1 MDRTRSMKFGDDEP
15 ETKGNVTVVCRFRPL
30 NQKEK
35 DMNDKPCVDF
45 GSDGKT
51 VVVKS
56 QYENQGPQTFNFDI
70 VFNPDST
77 QNSVYEGA
85 AKPIVESV
93 LEGFNGTVL
102 TYGQT
107 SSGKTHTMTGPD
119 MDDINQ
125 KGIIPRM
132 VKTVFSHIENCD
144 DTLEFAVKVAYCEI
158 YLEKIRD
165 LLKPEKNNLK
175 ISEDKARGI
184 YIVDLTEE
192 YVSNEDEVYGLMKMG
207 QKNREVGFTN
217 MNEGSSRSHAI
228 FSLTVS
234 QTNTRDLSAKSGKL
248 YLVDL
253 AGSEKVGKTGAEGK
267 RLDEAKNINKSLSTL
282 GLVIFSLTDGK
293 STHVP
298 YRDSK
303 LTRVLQDSLGGNS
316 KTMLIIT
323 CSPASYNE
331 AETVSTLR
339 FGIRAKAVKNKP
351 KVNKEYSVAELK
363 LLLSQA
369 NELINKK
376 DTRIIW
382 LEKHFIEIG
391 GTIPADIEGEELKEE
406 TLASTQEYQE
416 VMGILESEKQKLVD
430 EMELTASLKQEISIY
445 NAKNDNLLRENEN
458 LNSKLMDLI
467 FTMNEIEDKL
477 NDSKEECLKVKA
489 KGESQE
495 KQIKVL
501 EDSLKF
507 QERKIEEQNQEIS
520 RIPIEFIPVA
530 EKEHLL
536 KEIKELKI
544 RYNAQEE
551 ILKASYTKIL
561 DETNESF
568 KDKFA
573 EKFSGNTPNFQEMA
587 HFLELERESW
597 TTEHK
602 NLLSDLENKKSIIEE
617 LENDK
622 EQSRLVYEE
631 LEKNRA
637 ENDQKLKDKVNNLEK
652 NLEQLTVSYQVLGTK
667 YQNSKSEIKIREG
680 KILQCRDKI
689 NKMEKIMRKQAEE
702 INELKA
708 KLEQLEAVKTGKTGE
723 PTGRAGHA
731 KIKKGIKGGGG
742 NSRVRCIL
750 NMNDYP
756 VVNKPTPNL
765 D

>member
-1 MDRTRSMKFGDDEP
+1 MDRTRSMRFGDDEP
-15 ETKGNVTVVCRFRPL
+15 EAKGNVTVVCRFRPL

-85 AKPIVESV
+85 AKPIVNSV

-165 LLKPEKNNLK
+165 LLKPEKSNLK
-175 ISEDKARGI
+175 ISEDKARGV

-331 AETVSTLR
+331 AETISTLR

-376 DTRIIW
+376 DIRIIW
-382 LEKHFIEIG
+382 LEKHFTEIG

-406 TLASTQEYQE
+406 TLASTQEYHE
-416 VMGILESEKQKLVD
+416 VMGILESEKQKLVE
-430 EMELTASLKQEISIY
+430 EMELTASLKQDIS
-445 NAKNDNLLRENEN
+445 NVSAKNTNLMRENEN
-458 LNSKLMDLI
+458 LNAQLMSLI

-477 NDSKEECLKVKA
+477 SDSQEECLKAKA
-489 KGESQE
+489 KGELQE

-501 EDSLKF
+501 EDSLKS
-507 QERKIEEQNQEIS
+507 QEKKIEEQNNEIN
-520 RIPIEFIPVA
+520 RIPIDFIPIA

-536 KEIKELKI
+536 KEIKELKT
-544 RYNAQEE
+544 RYNLQEE
-551 ILKASYTKIL
+551 ILKASYTKII
-561 DETNESF
+561 DETNDSF
-568 KDKFA
+568 KDKFT
-573 EKFSGNTPNFQEMA
+573 EKFSGNTPNFEEMA
-587 HFLELERESW
+587 RFFEIERENW
-597 TTEHK
+597 TNEHK
-602 NLLSDLENKKSIIEE
+602 NLLSDLENKKTIIEE

-622 EQSRLVYEE
+622 EQSRLTYEA
-631 LEKNRA
+631 LEKDKV
-637 ENDQKLKDKVNNLEK
+637 ENDQKLKDKVNNLGK
-652 NLEQLTVSYQVLGTK
+652 ILEQLTVSYQLLATK
-667 YQNSKSEIKIREG
+667 YHKSKSEIKIRENKLLQSKE
-680 KILQCRDKI
+680 KIL
-689 NKMEKIMRKQAEE
+689 KMNNYIRKQNEE
-702 INELKA
+702 INELKI
-708 KLEQLEAVKTGKTGE
+708 KLEHLDEEQIEKNIDNAPK
-723 PTGRAGHA
+723 ASHA
-731 KIKKGIKGGGG
+731 KIKKSVKGGG
-742 NSRVRCIL
+742 NNARVMGL
-750 NMNDYP
+750 LF
-756 VVNKPTPNL
+756 NKPGINKQTPN
-765 D
+765 